1 MVLRKKEV
9 VSCKAPDAVA
19 GKNNWREHLPGCCE
33 MVNRYTTVDTLP
45 REIIYKV
52 RDDLVLS
59 TVLLYERIRLSG
71 LDTGGSRG
79 RHPASWVLLILPGG
93 CTSLRRS

>member
-1 MVLRKKEV
+1 MQ
-9 VSCKAPDAVA
+9 
-19 GKNNWREHLPGCCE
+19 
-33 MVNRYTTVDTLP
+33 VNTLP

-59 TVLLYERIRLSG
+59 TVLLYERIRLSD

-79 RHPASWVLLILPGG
+79 RHIVSFPKWKIAIIGGMEGPGTYGLPP
-93 CTSLRRS
+93 TD